1 MKLSLRND
9 GGRVRDGWKAVFFI
23 LAAMACFVVT
33 GLIGHRLPVSWR
45 PFAPSAILA
54 TVLALAIT
62 WGATRLEDSTL
73 ASVGLSFDGRFLVQ
87 WTVGIF
93 VGAAMILATAAA
105 ACAVAG
111 VRLESAAGPTL
122 PVELK
127 LAAMF
132 LGGAIFEEVLFRGFA
147 FQRAMHGMGTWSAIG
162 VFGVLFCLGHVP
174 GNLDIGAALM
184 ATAMA
189 NLFANAI
196 LQSVLFGLAH
206 MNNQNVSLLGIV
218 NTVLWGILLGYAFLR
233 SGDLWL
239 PIGLHFGW
247 NLLQASLGFGVSG
260 ISHTDTWYHVSLGNA
275 PGWLTGG
282 EFGLE
287 ASIFAL
293 VLQVALIAIMLKTT
307 SRSSRELR
315 GQAA

>member
-9 GGRVRDGWKAVFFI
+9 GGHVRDGWKSVFFV
-23 LAAMACFVVT
+23 LAAIACFVVT
-33 GLIGHRLPVSWR
+33 GLVGHRLPASWR

-62 WGATRLEDSTL
+62 WGATRLEGSTL
-73 ASVGLSFDGRFLVQ
+73 ASVGLRFDGRFLGQ
-87 WTVGIF
+87 CTVGIL
-93 VGAAMILATAAA
+93 VGAAMILATAAG

-111 VRLESAAGPTL
+111 MRLESSSGPTL
-122 PVELK
+122 AGELK
-127 LAAMF
+127 LVAMF

-147 FQRAMHGMGTWSAIG
+147 FQRAMHGIGTWPAVA

-174 GNLDIGAALM
+174 GNLDIGAGLI

-196 LQSVLFGLAH
+196 LQSMLFLLTRSLA
-206 MNNQNVSLLGIV
+206 
-218 NTVLWGILLGYAFLR
+218 
-233 SGDLWL
+233 L

-260 ISHTDTWYHVSLGNA
+260 ISHTNAWCHVNLGNA

-293 VLQVALIAIMLKTT
+293 VLQVALIAMMLRTT
-307 SRSSRELR
+307 SRSFRKLR

>member
-9 GGRVRDGWKAVFFI
+9 VGRVRDGWKAVFFI
-23 LAAMACFVVT
+23 LAAMACFLVT
-33 GLIGHRLPVSWR
+33 GLVGHRLPASWR

-54 TVLALAIT
+54 TILAFGIT
-62 WGATRLEDSTL
+62 WGATRLEGSTL
-73 ASVGLSFDGRFLVQ
+73 ASVGLRFDGRFLGQ
-87 WTVGIF
+87 LTVGIF
-93 VGAAMILATAAA
+93 VGTAMILATAAA

-111 VRLESAAGPTL
+111 VRLESAGGPTL

-127 LAAMF
+127 LVAMF

-147 FQRAMHGMGTWSAIG
+147 FQRAMRGMGTWSAIG
-162 VFGVLFCLGHVP
+162 LFGVLFCLGHVP
-174 GNLDIGAALM
+174 GNLDIDAGLM

-189 NLFANAI
+189 NLFAYAI
-196 LQSVLFGLAH
+196 LQSVLFLRTRSLA
-206 MNNQNVSLLGIV
+206 
-218 NTVLWGILLGYAFLR
+218 
-233 SGDLWL
+233 L

-260 ISHTDTWYHVSLGNA
+260 ISHTNAWCNVSFGNA

-293 VLQVALIAIMLKTT
+293 VLQVALIAITLKTT
-307 SRSSRELR
+307 SP
-315 GQAA
+315 APPPV

>member
-196 LQSVLFGLAH
+196 LQSVLFLRTRSLA
-206 MNNQNVSLLGIV
+206 
-218 NTVLWGILLGYAFLR
+218 
-233 SGDLWL
+233 L

>member
-1 MKLSLRND
+1 MKLSLRNQ

-23 LAAMACFVVT
+23 LAAMACFFVT

-54 TVLALAIT
+54 TVFALAIT
-62 WGATRLEDSTL
+62 WSATRLEDTKL
-73 ASVGLSFDGRFLVQ
+73 AGVGLRFDSRFLGQ
-87 WTVGIF
+87 WIAGVFI
-93 VGAAMILATAAA
+93 GAAMILATAAA
-105 ACAVAG
+105 VCALAG
-111 VRLESAAGPTL
+111 VSLEPATGPAL
-122 PVELK
+122 PVALK
-127 LAAMF
+127 LVAMF

-147 FQRAMHGMGTWSAIG
+147 FQRAMHGMGTWPAIC

-174 GNLDIGAALM
+174 GNLGIGVGLA

-189 NLFANAI
+189 NLFAYAV
-196 LQSVLFGLAH
+196 LQSVLFLRTRSLA
-206 MNNQNVSLLGIV
+206 
-218 NTVLWGILLGYAFLR
+218 
-233 SGDLWL
+233 L
-239 PIGLHFGW
+239 PIGLHFSW

-260 ISHTDTWYHVSLGNA
+260 ISHTDAWCHVSLGNA

-293 VLQVALIAIMLKTT
+293 VLQIALIAMTLKTT
-307 SRSSRELR
+307 PRSSRELL
-315 GQAA
+315 GQPA

>member
-9 GGRVRDGWKAVFFI
+9 GARVRDGWKAVFFI

-33 GLIGHRLPVSWR
+33 GLVGHRLPASWR

-62 WGATRLEDSTL
+62 WGATRLEGSTL
-73 ASVGLSFDGRFLVQ
+73 ASVGLRFDGRFLVQ
-87 WTVGIF
+87 WAVGIF
-93 VGAAMILATAAA
+93 VGAAMIVVTAAA
-105 ACAVAG
+105 VCAVAG
-111 VRLESAAGPTL
+111 VRLEAASGPTL
-122 PVELK
+122 PVGLK
-127 LAAMF
+127 LVAMF

-147 FQRAMHGMGTWSAIG
+147 FQRAMIGMGTWPAIG
-162 VFGVLFCLGHVP
+162 VFAVLFCLSHVP
-174 GNLDIGAALM
+174 GNLDIGAGLI

-189 NLFANAI
+189 NLFAFTV
-196 LQSVLFGLAH
+196 LLSVLFLRTRSLA
-206 MNNQNVSLLGIV
+206 
-218 NTVLWGILLGYAFLR
+218 
-233 SGDLWL
+233 L

-260 ISHTDTWYHVSLGNA
+260 ISHNDAWWHVNLGNA

-293 VLQVALIAIMLKTT
+293 VLQVVLIAMALNTK
-307 SRSSRELR
+307 SRSSLELR
-315 GQAA
+315 SQAA

>member
-1 MKLSLRND
+1 MRLSLRND
-9 GGRVRDGWKAVFFI
+9 GGPIRDGWKAVFFV

-33 GLIGHRLPVSWR
+33 GLVGHRLPASWR

-73 ASVGLSFDGRFLVQ
+73 ASVGLRFDGRFLVQ
-87 WTVGIF
+87 WTVGI
-93 VGAAMILATAAA
+93 VAGAAMIVATAVAV
-105 ACAVAG
+105 CAVAG
-111 VRLESAAGPTL
+111 VRLESASEPAL

-127 LAAMF
+127 LVAVF

-147 FQRAMHGMGTWSAIG
+147 FQRAMRGMGTWPAIV
-162 VFGVLFCLGHVP
+162 VFGVLFCLGHLP
-174 GNLDIGAALM
+174 GNLDIGAGLM

-189 NLFANAI
+189 NLFVNAI
-196 LQSVLFGLAH
+196 LQSVLYLRTRSLA
-206 MNNQNVSLLGIV
+206 
-218 NTVLWGILLGYAFLR
+218 
-233 SGDLWL
+233 L

-260 ISHTDTWYHVSLGNA
+260 ISHTDAWYRVNLGNA
-275 PGWLTGG
+275 PDWLTGG

-293 VLQVALIAIMLKTT
+293 VLQVALIAMTLNTT
-307 SRSSRELR
+307 SRSSLGLR
-315 GQAA
+315 GRSA